1 MLTLIKIY
9 QTSGLSGVKKYLQ
22 DNNINLMNNNSID
35 EVNADGFTALFLAC
49 MNNHVDLVRFLLEHG
64 ANPNYKTRSGYTP
77 LFYAA
82 SETKIKLIN
91 LLLEYHADPHVLD
104 STFTTPLDLAKKARN
119 WVYYH
124 DQFEFASEL
133 EKYEWL
139 IDEYKQLDQ
148 IVKKMEACPIQSP
161 PPLLKDFKTL
171 TQEGMAIPDLSN
183 LGENDL
189 LRLGSQLQLSFQQ
202 AESQEKIQFP
212 INYNMSPPELIHSI
226 LKKYPGMI
234 VGENHGCEAPKR
246 FLIDNLNLLADEGV
260 STIFLEHLCIEECS
274 ELLESYLTSPD
285 DAELPEPLK
294 TRLYDQDYHRELKD
308 SPYNFTNL
316 VKAVKQYNLSH
327 PDKLIRI
334 VLFDTKTS
342 YGIMGS
348 TSDTKR
354 ERTMNYLAH
363 IAIEKE
369 KSRFEASNP
378 GKEFKYVGFMGETH
392 TNTFNDSIG
401 VAVYQK
407 VPGILIDQIDD
418 EKRPVRAPLRH
429 PDYRYWMFS
438 KPEAASALN
447 DDDQLKMKYVL
458 NLLQY
463 IDTLSPYV
471 SAEEELNKINNLF
484 REVLELK
491 GKPSKLNNKLLENI
505 ISRLVGLSPE
515 GLREDYKK
523 HSSLTHKLN
532 QILAQ
537 GVQSQEEY
545 EEILMAQQF
554 IQSNPLP
561 TRDNQSELSR
571 ITKLMDLYE
580 LRGELFKEYN
590 RVLHLTNRVQNELAK
605 KMLIPDYN
613 LSVEKKQNEVK
624 LIKELQERR
633 VALNEILTKAAISQE
648 EQGLVIS
655 KNFTSLY
662 QHIDSTITHSIGHC
676 TSLEMIPQ
684 PEYFSSIVWANL
696 IVASLRQI
704 LEHDTELSELQF
716 ESADKAHEKLLYPLY
731 NINEHKRKDILISI
745 FNQVAE
751 LSPKNRKEFLRYL
764 HLQLSKQEDGRNDEQ
779 IKKDI
784 NFLLNCENNPP
795 QKFLIRMQDI
805 REQWEFILSKDTIP
819 FIPLF
824 ASADSYTRLAN
835 YILNLS
841 GKNPPE
847 YFPILKTFA
856 MQFLFSD
863 VDPNTQLDHE
873 TLVQMNTYLEHLI
886 SMYFDSKMADTL
898 EGKQMAQRE
907 IYRNHAANLWA
918 NQAQAIQSETT
929 FTVNPINFYAFAEH
943 LYQLREFA
951 RLNMTQIS
959 QNKVNFFTPKMVQ
972 EHRNKNQNYILQPS
986 ITRPGAL
993 NVQFKETPDNEYYQS
1008 GVINVPHLLFWIMD
1022 ADISTRYSIKDYLQT
1037 YLIIEKE
1044 YKELCQNTGLSY
1056 AENYIRNKIN
1066 NIMGGAPVV
1075 SPAHPIN
1082 SSYPAVGL
1090 FGTGYAKKENA
1101 LECLVLEN
1109 TFRASYNEIATAFP
1123 QLNWPVIDNINLK
1136 FVQLEVKHRN
1146 NQFELNLSLLESS
1159 NNNNNN
1165 AYSPNNR
1172 NLTIPPLLAQ
1182 ALIQI
1187 NQSQNLLGLLSSMPE
1202 GSIHINNRDPSAIS
1216 IYIKHAQGI
1225 HQYSLQTTSTN
1236 TLVDQNNN
1244 SYQNLSSFIATAVAL
1259 HQLPQIHTISTLDL
1273 LGCQLNILNQE
1284 DNQYYPP
1291 QPI

>member
-1 MLTLIKIY
+1 MHILIKIY
-9 QTSGLSGVKKYLQ
+9 QKKGLGRVKKYLQ

-35 EVNADGFTALFLAC
+35 EVDANGSTALYLAC
-49 MNNHVDLVRFLLEHG
+49 INNHLDLVQFLLEHG
-64 ANPNYKTRSGYTP
+64 ANPNCKARSGWTP
-77 LFYAA
+77 LLYAA
-82 SETKIKLIN
+82 SEKNIRLMN

-104 STFTTPLDLAKKARN
+104 PTFNTPLDLAKKARN
-119 WVYYH
+119 EIYYH
-124 DQFEFASEL
+124 SQFEYASVL
-133 EKYEWL
+133 EGYKWL

-148 IVKKMEACPIQSP
+148 IVKTMETCPIQSP
-161 PPLLKDFKTL
+161 PPILKDFKTL

-183 LGENDL
+183 LGEEDL

-202 AESQEKIQFP
+202 TESQEKIQFP
-212 INYNMSPPELIHSI
+212 INYNMSPSELISSI
-226 LKKYPGMI
+226 LKNYPGMI
-234 VGENHGCEAPKR
+234 VGENHRHEAPKR

-274 ELLESYLTSPD
+274 ELLESYLTSTD

-294 TRLYDQDYHRELKD
+294 TRLHEQDYHRQLND

-316 VKAVKQYNLSH
+316 VKALKQYNLAH

-334 VLFDTKTS
+334 VLFDTRTS
-342 YGIMGS
+342 YKIMGS

-354 ERTMNYLAH
+354 ERAMNYLAH

-369 KSRFEASNP
+369 KARFEANNP

-392 TNTFNDSIG
+392 TNTFNDTLG

-407 VPGILIDQIDD
+407 VPGILTDQIDD
-418 EKRPVRAPLRH
+418 ELMQERAPLRH

-438 KPEAASALN
+438 KPEAAFSLN
-447 DDDQLKMKYVL
+447 SDEQLKMVYIL
-458 NLLQY
+458 NLLHY
-463 IDTLSPYV
+463 IDTLIPYV
-471 SAEEELNKINNLF
+471 SAEDELNKINNLF
-484 REVLELK
+484 MEVLRLK
-491 GKPSKLNNKLLENI
+491 GKPSNLNDKMLENI
-505 ISRLVGLSPE
+505 ISRLVELSPE
-515 GLREDYKK
+515 GLRENYKK
-523 HSSLTHKLN
+523 HLSLTPKLN
-532 QILAQ
+532 QILAH

-554 IQSNPLP
+554 IQCNPLP
-561 TRDNQSELSR
+561 TRDNQSKLSQ
-571 ITKLMDLYE
+571 ITKLMDLYD
-580 LRGELFKEYN
+580 LRGELLKEHN
-590 RVLHLTNRVQNELAK
+590 RVLNLINRIQNELAK
-605 KMLIPDYN
+605 KMLIPNYS
-613 LSVEKKQNEVK
+613 LSMDKKQNEVK

-633 VALNEILTKAAISQE
+633 VALNEIITKAAISQE
-648 EQGLVIS
+648 QQGLVIS

-662 QHIDSTITHSIGHC
+662 QHIDSTITHSIKRC
-676 TSLEMIPQ
+676 TTPEMISQ
-684 PEYFSSIVWANL
+684 PAHFSSIVWANL

-704 LEHDTELSELQF
+704 LEHDTELSDLQF
-716 ESADKAHEKLLYPLY
+716 ETADKAHEKLLYPLY
-731 NINEHKRKDILISI
+731 NINEHKRKDILMSI
-745 FNQVAE
+745 FHQVAGF
-751 LSPKNRKEFLRYL
+751 PPQNKKEFLRYL

-795 QKFLIRMQDI
+795 QKFLIRMKDL

-819 FIPLF
+819 LIPLL

-835 YILNLS
+835 YILNLA

-856 MQFLFSD
+856 MQFVFND
-863 VDPNTQLDHE
+863 ADPNTELDRE
-873 TLVQMNTYLEHLI
+873 TLVQMNAYLEHLI

-898 EGKQMAQRE
+898 EGKKMAQRE
-907 IYRNHAANLWA
+907 IYKNHAANLWA
-918 NQAQAIQSETT
+918 NQAQANQSETT
-929 FTVNPINFYAFAEH
+929 FTGNPINFYAFAEH

-972 EHRNKNQNYILQPS
+972 DHLNKNQNYILQPS
-986 ITRPGAL
+986 ITHPGAL
-993 NVQFKETPDNEYYQS
+993 NVQFKETPANGRFQS
-1008 GVINVPHLLFWIMD
+1008 VEINVPHLLFWIMD
-1022 ADISTRYSIKDYLQT
+1022 ADISTRYSIKEYLQT
-1037 YLIIEKE
+1037 YFTIEKE
-1044 YKELCQNTGLSY
+1044 YKELCQNTGLPY

-1066 NIMGGAPVV
+1066 HLMGRAQVV
-1075 SPAHPIN
+1075 SQANPIN
-1082 SSYPAVGL
+1082 SSYSAVGL
-1090 FGTGYAKKENA
+1090 FGTGYAKKENT
-1101 LECLVLEN
+1101 LECLGLEN
-1109 TFRASYNEIATAFP
+1109 AFRTSYNEIATAFP

-1172 NLTIPPLLAQ
+1172 NLIIPPLLAQ

-1187 NQSQNLLGLLSSMPE
+1187 NQSQNIPGLLSSMPE
-1202 GSIHINNRDPSAIS
+1202 GSIYINNRNPSAIS

-1244 SYQNLSSFIATAVAL
+1244 SYPNLNNFIEAAVAF

-1273 LGCQLNILNQE
+1273 LGCQLNMLNQE